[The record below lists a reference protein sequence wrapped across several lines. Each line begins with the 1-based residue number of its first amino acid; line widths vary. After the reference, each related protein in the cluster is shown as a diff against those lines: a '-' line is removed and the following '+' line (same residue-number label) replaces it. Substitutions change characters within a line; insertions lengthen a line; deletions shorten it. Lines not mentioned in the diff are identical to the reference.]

1 MGAQIKSE
9 IRKLFSTK
17 LWLWL
22 LLGGMAFTA
31 LAVTITLASDGRT
44 GNSNPPLSTAAG
56 LRNLFSTIG
65 AGSVLAIVLGA
76 VGMTGEYRH
85 QTVTPTF
92 LASPHRGRVVIAKI
106 VTYFLAGIGYGVGC
120 AIVCFAIALPWL
132 SSKNLHIG
140 GQGVPQVVLGAIA
153 AIAVYSLVG
162 VGVGALVR
170 NQIAAVVGTLIY
182 LFVLENLISGIPH
195 VRNYYRWFPGG
206 AAQSLA
212 GSSSNNFHL
221 FHQWQGGLLLAA
233 YGLAFALAGR
243 YLAVRRDVT

>member
-1 MGAQIKSE
+1 MGGQIKSE
-9 IRKLFSTK
+9 IRKLFGTK

-22 LLGGMAFTA
+22 LLGAMAFTA
-31 LAVTITLASDGRT
+31 LATIINLATDGGGDT
-44 GNSNPPLSTAAG
+44 PNPSLATTMG
-56 LRNLFSTIG
+56 MRNLFSGIG

-76 VGMTGEYRH
+76 IGMTGEYRH

-92 LASPHRGRVVIAKI
+92 LASPHRGQVVIAKI
-106 VTYFLAGIGYGVGC
+106 VTYFLAGIAYGIGC
-120 AIVCFAIALPWL
+120 TIVCFAIALPWL
-132 SSKNLHIG
+132 SSKGLHIG
-140 GQGVPQVVLGAIA
+140 GQGVPQVVFGANV
-153 AIAVYSLVG
+153 AIAVYALVG
-162 VGVGALVR
+162 VGVGALIR

-182 LFVLENLISGIPH
+182 LFVLENLVSGIPH
-195 VRNYYRWFPGG
+195 VRNYYKWFPGG